1 MYDAFTFL
9 ASTADTT
16 DPDAGFGAF
25 LLLVI
30 IGILIAIF
38 NSGNKK
44 KEYDL
49 HLTGRA
55 KQR

>member
-1 MYDAFTFL
+1 MFHFVSLL
-9 ASTADTT
+9 AQAGEA

-25 LLLVI
+25 LLFVI